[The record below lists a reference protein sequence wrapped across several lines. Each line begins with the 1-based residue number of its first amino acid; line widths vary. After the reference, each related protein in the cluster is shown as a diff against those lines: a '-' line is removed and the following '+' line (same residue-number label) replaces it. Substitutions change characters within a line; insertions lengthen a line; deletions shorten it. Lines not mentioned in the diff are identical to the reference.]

1 VVQENNK
8 ISQIYGIPFPQK
20 NSKKKKRT
28 TVPKELY
35 INHVVLFSHKE
46 E

>member
-1 VVQENNK
+1 MGYLSPKK
-8 ISQIYGIPFPQK
+8 IVR
-20 NSKKKKRT
+20 KKKRT